1 MGSKE
6 TALKLKKPRTNWQ
19 LISMLLP
26 GLAALAVFSY
36 LPMFGVFI
44 AFKNINYAKGFW
56 GSPWVGFSNFEFF
69 FKTPDAFRIMRN
81 TVLYNLA
88 FIVLDVII
96 PVTIAIMLDR
106 MKRKSASRV
115 YQGIMFLPYFFSW
128 IVISQLGFAF
138 LSVDMGFIN
147 KGILE
152 PLGLEPVSWYTQ
164 KQYWPFIITFVHTW
178 KYAGYNSVIYFAA
191 LAGIDPGYF
200 EAAAIDGAT
209 GLQTIRRITLPLL
222 APTILI
228 LTILA
233 VGRIFFGEF
242 GLFFQVPKNMGA
254 LFETTDVFE
263 TYVYRTL
270 INIGNIGMSA
280 AADLYKGVIGFALVL
295 ITDRIVHRIDA
306 EKSLL

>member
-1 MGSKE
+1 
-6 TALKLKKPRTNWQ
+6 
-19 LISMLLP
+19 MLLP
-26 GLAALAVFSY
+26 GLVALAVFSY

-44 AFKNINYAKGFW
+44 AFKNINYAKGFL
-56 GSPWVGFSNFEFF
+56 GSPWVGFKNFEFF
-69 FKTPDAFRIMRN
+69 FRTPDAFRIMRN
-81 TVLYNLA
+81 TVLYNLS
-88 FIVLDVII
+88 FIVLDMVI

-106 MKRKSASRV
+106 IKRKSLGRV
-115 YQGIMFLPYFFSW
+115 YQGVMFLPYFFSW

-138 LSVDMGFIN
+138 LSVDLGFIN
-147 KGILE
+147 KAVLE
-152 PLGLEPVSWYTQ
+152 PLGIAPVSWYTEAA
-164 KQYWPFIITFVHTW
+164 YWPFIITFVHTW

-209 GLQTIRRITLPLL
+209 GFQTIRRITLPLL
-222 APTILI
+222 APTILV

-242 GLFFQVPKNMGA
+242 GLFFQVTKNNGV
-254 LFETTDVFE
+254 LYQTTDVFE

-280 AADLYKGVIGFALVL
+280 AADLYKGVIGFVLVL
-295 ITDRIVHRIDA
+295 ITDRVVHRIDP